1 MNEEQ
6 KKKTR
11 KKPLGDKYLDL
22 EGAANRFGY
31 SKEFIRLQAKAGRI
45 RGLKC
50 GVWLFAIEDLD
61 RWFDAM
67 ASGGIDKRENEECL
81 SVNIK
86 KVVSGTLTLGT
97 KDSAYIKALGLPTK
111 KPLSDITIR

>member
-1 MNEEQ
+1 MNKEQ

-31 SKEFIRLQAKAGRI
+31 SKEFMRQQAKAGRI

-50 GVWLFAIEDLD
+50 GVWLFSIEDLD
-61 RWFDAM
+61 NWFNTN
-67 ASGGIDKRENEECL
+67 ASGGITKTEEEIWQ
-81 SVNIK
+81 SVKIK
-86 KVVSGTLTLGT
+86 KLVSGISISATRDKEYIAALALKT
-97 KDSAYIKALGLPTK
+97 KNQHN
-111 KPLSDITIR
+111 